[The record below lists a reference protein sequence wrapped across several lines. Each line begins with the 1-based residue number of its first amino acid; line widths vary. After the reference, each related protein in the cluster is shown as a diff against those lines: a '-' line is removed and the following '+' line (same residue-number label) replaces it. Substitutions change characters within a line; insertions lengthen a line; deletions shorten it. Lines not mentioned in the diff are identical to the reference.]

1 MFLTDYNE
9 TCSAAELLK
18 AAKAQQ
24 IPDRSGFAENVLHI
38 SPLAPRRLTCP
49 RRVRGL
55 GGAPGAPATSPS
67 IVADRAP
74 HAVEAELKQGK
85 S

>member
-9 TCSAAELLK
+9 TCSTAELLK

-38 SPLAPRRLTCP
+38 SPRAR
-49 RRVRGL
+49 
-55 GGAPGAPATSPS
+55 AATFNMP
-67 IVADRAP
+67 
-74 HAVEAELKQGK
+74 
-85 S
+85 